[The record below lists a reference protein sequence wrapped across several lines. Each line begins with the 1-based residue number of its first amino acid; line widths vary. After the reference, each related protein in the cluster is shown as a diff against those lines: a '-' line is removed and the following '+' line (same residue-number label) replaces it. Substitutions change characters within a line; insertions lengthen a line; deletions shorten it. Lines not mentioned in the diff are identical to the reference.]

1 MSTYGPRERRS
12 NKEVAR
18 NMLICGLILFAIFVV
33 SIISEQ
39 FVSVHLNGWN
49 AAGRNWIF
57 SLWEMTLRVAPEFAA
72 SLIVGAII
80 VNRLPERPQT
90 SAE

>member
-18 NMLICGLILFAIFVV
+18 NMLIWGLILSAIFVV

-49 AAGRNWIF
+49 AHGWNWIF